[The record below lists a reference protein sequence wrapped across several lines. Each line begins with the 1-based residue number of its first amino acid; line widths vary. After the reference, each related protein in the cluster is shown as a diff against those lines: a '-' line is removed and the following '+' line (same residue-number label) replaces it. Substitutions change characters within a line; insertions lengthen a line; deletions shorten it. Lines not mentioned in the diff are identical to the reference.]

1 MSTDTKCSC
10 GGDPHTMECYYE
22 HFLNYTDQ
30 KDSPAIRQA
39 YFHGAELSH
48 VKKLEVVKA
57 TLEVASNKTA
67 ELHKMSLVSILFIA
81 EQIARIDPEE
91 ILNILGE
98 LK

>member
-22 HFLNYTDQ
+22 HFLSYTDQ
-30 KDSPAIRQA
+30 EDSPAIRQA
-39 YFHGAELSH
+39 YFYGTELSH

-57 TLEVASNKTA
+57 TLEVASNKAT
-67 ELHKMSLVSILFIA
+67 ELRKMFGVSGLFIA